1 MGRCTVHRRNI
12 RPVSVSFRS
21 YTFFIPELR
30 THLESR
36 DDVALD
42 GVSDGRL
49 DLIQREVAP
58 EGVQCHCT
66 ADDSRVIAHGKGG
79 HRGH

>member
-1 MGRCTVHRRNI
+1 MLA
-12 RPVSVSFRS
+12 SSFAFLRS
-21 YTFFIPELR
+21 NVEA
-30 THLESR
+30 HLERR

-42 GVSDGRL
+42 GIPDSGL
-49 DLIQREVAP
+49 DLIQRKVAP
-58 EGVQCHCT
+58 EGVQCHGA